1 MGTLRSLTAV
11 VTLATVAL
19 AGCDAAPTPSPSPSP
34 TSAFAAKP
42 AIHIDDS
49 WKSLD
54 GEWTFT
60 GYVDPEFESTDVILE
75 IGPGPATLRQFDRQ
89 VPVAQDL
96 LEAGPLTITTQDI
109 PDIDVIC
116 VRFTATNSAGTS
128 SSSPL
133 CFPHDLPSFAVDSV
147 PPTTTFSAPAFG
159 SLTVITVLTFTVAWT
174 EADEGSGVASRSLQ
188 RQVATFSG
196 AACGAFTNDGA
207 ASTAASPVTAT
218 GLVDG
223 KCYQWLEKLRDAAGN
238 TSQTTSGTI
247 RVALGG

>member
-1 MGTLRSLTAV
+1 MGSIRSLVAV
-11 VTLATVAL
+11 SLIVAL
-19 AGCDAAPTPSPSPSP
+19 ALAACEAAPTPGPSP

-49 WKSLD
+49 WKAAN

-60 GYVDPEFESTDVILE
+60 GYVDPGGESTDVILE

-89 VPVAQDL
+89 LPVVEDL
-96 LEAGPLTITTQDI
+96 LEAGPLTISTRDI

-116 VRFTATNSAGTS
+116 VRFTATNGAGAS

-133 CFPHDLPSFAVDSV
+133 CFPHDLPSFIADVV

-159 SLTVITVLTFTVAWT
+159 TVTVIKVLTFTVAWT

-196 AACGAFTNDGA
+196 GACGAFANDGA
-207 ASTAASPVTAT
+207 ASTAASPVAVM

-223 KCYQWLEKLRDAAGN
+223 RCYQWLEKLRDAAGN
-238 TSQTTSGTI
+238 TSQTTSGTV
-247 RVALGG
+247 RVAVGG